1 MGTYK
6 LLLLLLHLHSRNPA
20 LEIASLLEWEHQRAL
35 IVHLGRRIINDRLSG
50 SSITLLE
57 CSQVFRQHRI
67 KSNRTKLLAQLAIH
81 IKTGFLV
88 VARNRQSYL
97 LALLYPVVELVEIPL
112 MGKTKLTAFRVGK
125 IEGGVI

>member
-1 MGTYK
+1 MGTYR
-6 LLLLLLHLHSRNPA
+6 LLLLHLHSRNPA

-35 IVHLGRRIINDRLSG
+35 IVHLGRRIIHDRLSG

-67 KSNRTKLLAQLAIH
+67 KGERTKLLAQFAIH
-81 IKTGFLV
+81 IKTGLPV
-88 VARNRQSYL
+88 IARNRQSYL
-97 LALLYPVVELVEIPL
+97 LALLYPVVELVEITL
-112 MGKTKLTAFRVGK
+112 VGKTKLAAFRVGK

>member
-1 MGTYK
+1 MGTYR
-6 LLLLLLHLHSRNPA
+6 LLLLHPHSRNPA

-35 IVHLGRRIINDRLSG
+35 IVHLGRRIIHDRLSG

-57 CSQVFRQHRI
+57 CSQVFLLHRI
-67 KSNRTKLLAQLAIH
+67 KGERPQLLAQFAIH
-81 IKTGFLV
+81 IKTGLPV

-97 LALLYPVVELVEIPL
+97 LALLYPVVELVEITL
-112 MGKTKLTAFRVGK
+112 VGKTKLTAFRVGK